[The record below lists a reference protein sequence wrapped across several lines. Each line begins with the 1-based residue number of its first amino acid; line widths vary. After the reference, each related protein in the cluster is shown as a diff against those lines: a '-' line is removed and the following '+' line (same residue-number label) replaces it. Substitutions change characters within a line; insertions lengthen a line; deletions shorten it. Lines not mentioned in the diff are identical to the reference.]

1 LEGNPSI
8 AAAGG
13 VIRDHNSFLI
23 EGYAKNL
30 GFCTSNVMEASAAW
44 WGIRGM
50 KEMGFDQV
58 VIGDLKLIIDIL
70 KGVFAVPWAIRDMV
84 EDLKRLIE
92 GFS

>member
-1 LEGNPSI
+1 
-8 AAAGG
+8 
-13 VIRDHNSFLI
+13 
-23 EGYAKNL
+23 
-30 GFCTSNVMEASAAW
+30 MEASAAW